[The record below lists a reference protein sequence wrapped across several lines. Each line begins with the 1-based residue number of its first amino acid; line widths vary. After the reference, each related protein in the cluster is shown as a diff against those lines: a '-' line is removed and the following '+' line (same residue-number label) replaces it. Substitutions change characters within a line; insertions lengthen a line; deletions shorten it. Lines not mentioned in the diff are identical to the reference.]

1 MGVLMSGAASTL
13 SLETFLGYV
22 KSVSG
27 WFWELG
33 GETITFLIN
42 NPALLIWPAVSLL
55 GAGLIYVKKF
65 L

>member
-1 MGVLMSGAASTL
+1 MDGMLLTAATTL
-13 SLETFLGYV
+13 SLEAFLGYV
-22 KSVSG
+22 KSVST

-33 GETITFLIN
+33 GDTIGFLIE
-42 NPALLIWPAVSLL
+42 NPALLIWPAMSLL